1 MLTLILALLLNTTNG
16 IQEQDAK
23 KKPSFTKDIY
33 PVLTDYCQKCHETG
47 GSKKAQNLLFD
58 SKEDAYKAILS
69 GKPSDRTFTSYLK
82 AGKSDE
88 SVFYLKLVR
97 PPYGKKMPAGKKQ
110 LTQEQVELI
119 KNWIDSG
126 AGK

>member
-1 MLTLILALLLNTTNG
+1 MLSLIFALLLNTTNG
-16 IQEQDAK
+16 TDEQDAK

-58 SKEDAYKAILS
+58 SKDGAYKAIIN

-88 SVFYLKLVR
+88 SVLYLKLVN
-97 PPYGKKMPAGKKQ
+97 PPYGKKMPIGKKQ
-110 LTQEQVELI
+110 LSQEQISLI

-126 AGK
+126 AEN